1 MIVHSISPFTNPVNS
16 RRSFFSYICGCLE
29 KANVKV
35 DPKIDSLSHSKA
47 YLSSLYLDQFM
58 LRKSPVIYSDKF
70 SSYKHL
76 FEYETPIHLRVFLVG
91 HIKFYSVDDVTLLF
105 KSLPDYIKQENSH
118 IISLLKVR
126 FKDNYS
132 VSFTD
137 FNSLFLSLKSQQK
150 ISLRHVKPV

>member
-76 FEYETPIHLRVFLVG
+76 FESEKNGIWSGLT
-91 HIKFYSVDDVTLLF
+91 
-105 KSLPDYIKQENSH
+105 
-118 IISLLKVR
+118 
-126 FKDNYS
+126 DNYVKIKHKS
-132 VSFTD
+132 IK
-137 FNSLFLSLKSQQK
+137 NLKNQILTIQ
-150 ISLRHVKPV
+150 V

>member
-1 MIVHSISPFTNPVNS
+1 M
-16 RRSFFSYICGCLE
+16 
-29 KANVKV
+29 
-35 DPKIDSLSHSKA
+35 
-47 YLSSLYLDQFM
+47 
-58 LRKSPVIYSDKF
+58 
-70 SSYKHL
+70 
-76 FEYETPIHLRVFLVG
+76 FLVG